1 MTFYFKDDVL
11 DVVGLPR
18 AFMDTCESDRVI
30 ESDEKGG
37 LFLFLTLC
45 SSLHFITSKACE
57 TLNIDA
63 SID

>member
-1 MTFYFKDDVL
+1 MTFYFKGDVL
-11 DVVGLPR
+11 DVVALPR

-45 SSLHFITSKACE
+45 SSLHFIT
-57 TLNIDA
+57 
-63 SID
+63 